1 MQLKSIIIV
10 LLLCILQ
17 FTGCGGDSST
27 AAGVIYTV
35 STPAATSTPAGSSE
49 QTSLPV
55 VTATP
60 SIESTSAPTAT
71 ATSLPDDT
79 NSTEPVITS
88 PGTTTTTTQTSSGFI
103 PVPDGYNMLIPD
115 ISSGELQISWS
126 NISSYQEACLL
137 LIYHSQTPSDTAN
150 PVSISCNFDNPS
162 NRTSSLNTDFTKSVN
177 KNCSNLRRASNSSG
191 EYYTNHLEKLRKDFD
206 FLKHMTEQNRYPISL
221 TSDELMVRGKADRA
235 GNLISSSVGDT
246 KSFYISYSSTV
257 QKKNCICYAAGTH
270 CYVYGDTESSDKYQN
285 ITSYA
290 TKLADYFDNTIYS
303 LVHNYIGSEW
313 SPGIDGDPRIY
324 IVLAPG
330 MNNAYFS
337 FTDEFKQ
344 SVIAS
349 GEYSNE
355 VEAIYIDPLLFSSTS
370 EKADGKIDLIEAV
383 VAHEFTHMVRFNMKF
398 VGTNQSPGY
407 NTMIDY
413 YSTEMSVHEGT
424 AQFVEN
430 VLLHRGITDNYSSLA
445 SMRAAGLE
453 LYLEMPEICT
463 LTSGEFNYNNGTGG
477 LGIYEMGFFI
487 VQYLYEKYG
496 YSAISKLNQADGK
509 LGIDSFYEAA
519 GSRVDFEKAFDKQAI
534 SLLLSGK
541 VIDNNYT
548 LNGVELSGAT
558 NYGGTM
564 LHNVWSAVSNAGDYD
579 SGIDISILNTGICSS
594 KLYEWSPVY
603 YKFFNMRGS
612 LKINITGLKTGTGGG
627 DIKAYFIYK

>member
-1 MQLKSIIIV
+1 MQLKAIVIV
-10 LLLCILQ
+10 LLLCSLQ
-17 FTGCGGDSST
+17 LTGCGGDSST
-27 AAGVIYTV
+27 TAGLLSTV

-49 QTSLPV
+49 QTSVPV
-55 VTATP
+55 ATATP
-60 SIESTSAPTAT
+60 SIESTAVPTAT
-71 ATSLPDDT
+71 VTPLPAV
-79 NSTEPVITS
+79 PVIIS
-88 PGTTTTTTQTSSGFI
+88 PGSTTTQTSSGSI
-103 PVPDGYNMLIPD
+103 PVPDGYNMLTPD
-115 ISSGELQISWS
+115 ISGGNLHISWS
-126 NISSYQEACLL
+126 NISSYSEACLL

-150 PVSISCNFDNPS
+150 PLSISCTFDNPS
-162 NRTSSLNTDFTKSVN
+162 NRSTGLNTDFTKSVN

-221 TSDELMVRGKADRA
+221 TSAELMAGGKADRA

-257 QKKNCICYAAGTH
+257 QKKSCKCYAVGTH
-270 CYVYGDTESSDKYQN
+270 CYVYSDTESSDKYQDL
-285 ITSYA
+285 TSYA
-290 TKLADYFDNTIYS
+290 TKLANYFDNTIYP

-313 SPGIDGDPRIY
+313 SPGIDGDSRIY

-337 FTDEFKQ
+337 FSDEFKQ
-344 SVIAS
+344 SAISS

-355 VEAIYIDPLLFSSTS
+355 VEAVYLDPLLFSSAS
-370 EKADGKIDLIEAV
+370 EKADSKIEVIESV

-398 VGTNQSPGY
+398 VGTNQSPVY
-407 NTMIDY
+407 NTMTAY
-413 YSTEMSVHEGT
+413 YSTEIPVHEGI

-430 VLLHRGITDNYSSLA
+430 VLLHRGITDNYSSIA
-445 SMRAAGLE
+445 SMRASGLE

-496 YSAISKLNQADGK
+496 YDAISKLNKADGN
-509 LGIDSFYEAA
+509 LGIDSFYAAA
-519 GSRVDFEKAFDKQAI
+519 GTRADFETVFDKQAI
-534 SLLLSGK
+534 SLLVSGK
-541 VIDNNYT
+541 VTDSNYT
-548 LNGVELSGAT
+548 LNGVDLSGET

-564 LHNVWSAVSNAGDYD
+564 LHNAWSAFTNSGDYD
-579 SGIDISILNTGICSS
+579 RGIDVSNLNNGKGSS